1 MSARGQRRLRSV
13 AAASD
18 AVEPAASVQTPA
30 AGVRVE
36 RWSSGVVFILALA
49 GSAVGFRTF
58 WYFPGL
64 VAEHGGGAFITA
76 YLLLAFLFGAPLLIA
91 QVMLGRR
98 THASPVKTFADLAP
112 PTRTGRQWML
122 VGALAVVAG
131 FITFSYLSVIAGWV
145 MAHAVRALFGGL
157 SGFTADGL
165 GNRFAAFVED
175 PEKQLFWHSLFVL
188 ATGAIVARGVR
199 RGLEPA
205 VRWLAPALY
214 VALLAL
220 AGYAVWVGTLG
231 DAAHHL
237 FTADFARLTP
247 RAWLVAAAQV
257 FFGLGLG
264 SGVALMYGAYLNADA
279 SIPRA
284 TMTVVGLDVLTS
296 IAVALVVFAVLFA
309 GGVAPASGPALL
321 FQALPLAFDHLPH
334 GRWLLALLFGLIV
347 VVALL
352 AGIALLEPAVVWL
365 EERFGVRRLRA
376 AAASAAGAWVL
387 GLATVFSFNHAA
399 FSFTLFG
406 VEKRL
411 GALDALQ
418 SLSATL
424 MLPLAALFTAVFAGW
439 MLKPDDA
446 RADLAMQSPCAF
458 DAWLWLLRLL
468 APPVLFVLLFSLYWL

>member
-1 MSARGQRRLRSV
+1 M
-13 AAASD
+13 
-18 AVEPAASVQTPA
+18 
-30 AGVRVE
+30 
-36 RWSSGVVFILALA
+36 FILALA

-58 WYFPGL
+58 WYFPGI
-64 VAEHGGGAFITA
+64 VAENGGGAFITI

-98 THASPVKTFADLAP
+98 THASPVKAFIDLAP
-112 PTRTGRQWML
+112 PTRSGRQWML
-122 VGALAVVAG
+122 VGALAVFAG
-131 FITFSYLSVIAGWV
+131 FVTFSYLSVIAGWA
-145 MAHAVRALFGGL
+145 MAYAVRALFGGL
-157 SGFTADGL
+157 ADLTADGL
-165 GNRFAAFVED
+165 GSRFAAFVED

-188 ATGAIVARGVR
+188 AAGAIVARGVR

-205 VRWLAPALY
+205 VRWLAPVLY
-214 VALLAL
+214 VALLVL
-220 AGYAVWVGTLG
+220 AGYAVWIGGLR

-237 FTADFARLTP
+237 FTADFAKLTP
-247 RAWLVAAAQV
+247 STWLIAAAQV

-264 SGVALMYGAYLNADA
+264 TGVALMYGAYLKAEA

-284 TMTVVGLDVLTS
+284 TMTVVGLNVLTS
-296 IAVALVVFAVLFA
+296 IAAALVVFAVLFA

-321 FQALPLAFDHLPH
+321 FQVLPLALDHLPH
-334 GRWLLALLFGLIV
+334 GRWLLTLLFGLLV
-347 VVALL
+347 AAALL
-352 AGIALLEPAVVWL
+352 AGIALLEPVVVWL
-365 EERFGVRRLRA
+365 EERFAVRRLRA
-376 AAASAAGAWVL
+376 VAATAVGAWVL
-387 GLATVFSFNHAA
+387 GFATVFSFNHAA

-411 GALDALQ
+411 GAFDALQ

-424 MLPLAALFTAVFAGW
+424 MLPLAALLMAVFAGW

-468 APPVLFVLLFSLYWL
+468 APPLLLVLLFSLYWL